1 MIEGL
6 GSDVIEV
13 SRVER
18 ELRKEGKPA
27 FRDNL
32 FTADEIRYC
41 EGKSRRA
48 QHYAARFAAKE
59 AFFKALGTGQRDGL
73 RWIDVEVVHDPHGR
87 PGLKVSGR
95 ARALIEERAI
105 TNILVSLSH
114 VKATASAV
122 VVLESRE
129 SR

>member
-48 QHYAARFAAKE
+48 
-59 AFFKALGTGQRDGL
+59 
-73 RWIDVEVVHDPHGR
+73 
-87 PGLKVSGR
+87 
-95 ARALIEERAI
+95 
-105 TNILVSLSH
+105 
-114 VKATASAV
+114 
-122 VVLESRE
+122 
-129 SR
+129 